1 MRIDQESSEEISLGG
16 GITSMRFQLN
26 GDIVEKETEPNET
39 LLDFLRNR
47 LKILSVKK
55 GCDVGECGTCTV
67 LLNGKPVRSC
77 LILAVQV
84 EDAEVTTLEGL
95 AKHGEPGV
103 IQEAFLQK
111 YGFQCGFCTPGMIL
125 TAKALLDV
133 NADPSVDDIKE
144 ALEGNL
150 CRCTGY
156 EQIIES
162 VLRAAEL
169 LRGPEGFSEK
179 HS

>member
-1 MRIDQESSEEISLGG
+1 
-16 GITSMRFQLN
+16 MRFQLN
-26 GDIVEKETEPNET
+26 GGLVVQEVAPNET

-47 LKILSVKK
+47 LKIMSVKK

-77 LILAVQV
+77 LMLAVQV
-84 EDAEVTTLEGL
+84 EDAEIITLEGL
-95 AKHGEPGV
+95 GKHGELSV
-103 IQEAFLQK
+103 IQEAFLEK

-125 TAKALLDV
+125 TTKALLDDNSNPTV
-133 NADPSVDDIKE
+133 EDIKE

-156 EQIIES
+156 DQIIES

-169 LRGPEGFSEK
+169 LS
-179 HS
+179 SQTV

>member
-1 MRIDQESSEEISLGG
+1 MLVNLK
-16 GITSMRFQLN
+16 LN
-26 GDIVEKETEPNET
+26 GQSVKRDVAPNDT

-47 LKILSVKK
+47 LKVTSVKK
-55 GCDVGECGTCTV
+55 GCDGGECGACTV

-77 LILAVQV
+77 LVLAVQT
-84 EDAEVTTLEGL
+84 DDGEVTTLEGL
-95 AKHGEPGV
+95 AKQGELNV
-103 IQEAFLQK
+103 IQEAFLEK

-125 TAKALLDV
+125 VTKALLDE
-133 NADPSVDDIKE
+133 NPNPTVDEIKE

-162 VLRAAEL
+162 VFRAVESQK
-169 LRGPEGFSEK
+169 G
-179 HS
+179 

>member
-1 MRIDQESSEEISLGG
+1 MLVNLK
-16 GITSMRFQLN
+16 LN
-26 GDIVEKETEPNET
+26 GQSVKRDVAPNET

-47 LKILSVKK
+47 LKVTSVKK
-55 GCDVGECGTCTV
+55 GCDGGECGACTV

-77 LILAVQV
+77 LVLAVQT
-84 EDAEVTTLEGL
+84 DDGEVTTLEGL
-95 AKHGEPGV
+95 AKQGELNV
-103 IQEAFLQK
+103 IQEAFLEK

-125 TAKALLDV
+125 VTKALLDE
-133 NADPSVDDIKE
+133 NPNPTVDEIKE

-162 VLRAAEL
+162 VFRAVESQK
-169 LRGPEGFSEK
+169 G
-179 HS
+179 